1 MNKWLRTAVLALIIT
16 AIAIASTVHATTWVF
31 WVPAQDNSPS
41 NASSA
46 TWNYWDGAPILYST
60 QSVWWILPYYVG
72 FTGTSSYSYQPTGS
86 SNYAT
91 WVALSS
97 AYTLSGYAYQGVV
110 GAYSNVAIE
119 STYTFSTGYQYFV
132 AVAWVFFSS
141 ETCGQLY
148 FHADVENTATTTA
161 SFNAVFIIANNTW
174 SYVTFYSENVPPG
187 SWFNPAVPGPNTCF
201 LNNAY
206 NTGGN

>member
-1 MNKWLRTAVLALIIT
+1 MRWVRTVLLALVIT

-60 QSVWWILPYYVG
+60 QSVLWILPYYVSS
-72 FTGTSSYSYQPTGS
+72 TGTSVYLYQPTGS

-97 AYTLSGYAYQGVV
+97 ARYCYCRDYEG
-110 GAYSNVAIE
+110 
-119 STYTFSTGYQYFV
+119 
-132 AVAWVFFSS
+132 
-141 ETCGQLY
+141 
-148 FHADVENTATTTA
+148 
-161 SFNAVFIIANNTW
+161 
-174 SYVTFYSENVPPG
+174 
-187 SWFNPAVPGPNTCF
+187 
-201 LNNAY
+201 
-206 NTGGN
+206 